1 MCRQADIYIKK
12 IASLILYVTGSKDNP
27 SASILSASKS
37 DSLRIKTK
45 IIVDDENINISFN
58 IPKGK
63 SGVTSGEYK
72 LSGYFSNG
80 RFLGK
85 GTLNNFDWID
95 WFATKNDSQLIDQ
108 EQLSS
113 SPRT

>member
-1 MCRQADIYIKK
+1 MQKYY
-12 IASLILYVTGSKDNP
+12 LIVIWKW
-27 SASILSASKS
+27 I
-37 DSLRIKTK
+37 RIKTK

-95 WFATKNDSQLIDQ
+95 WVATKNDSQLIDQ
-108 EQLSS
+108 DINKKQKIKKDIGIGKVIYPFVE
-113 SPRT
+113 